1 MAQSI
6 IAGFVMSLLLLVMGF
21 FAMRP
26 VGLSDT
32 RVFVA
37 VMGLVAGLLGID
49 ICAILWNVSAR
60 LTRIEKR

>member
-6 IAGFVMSLLLLVMGF
+6 IAGFVMSLLLLVLGF
-21 FAMRP
+21 FALRP

-37 VMGLVAGLLGID
+37 LVGLVAGLLGID
-49 ICAILWNVSAR
+49 ICAILWNISVR
-60 LTRIEKR
+60 LMRIEKR